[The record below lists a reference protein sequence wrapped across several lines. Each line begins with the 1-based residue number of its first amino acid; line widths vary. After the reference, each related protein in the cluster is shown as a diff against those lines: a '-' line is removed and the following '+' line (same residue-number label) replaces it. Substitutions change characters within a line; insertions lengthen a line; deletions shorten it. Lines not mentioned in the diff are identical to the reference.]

1 MSGTFTIRVKDLLSE
16 EFDFGLTEDDYP
28 IFNEKL
34 RGFRNDAGIWQYNK
48 VDDMEGGQI
57 FYGLNRKI
65 LDHFFYHEIGQESP
79 DMFRWQ
85 LNQRMREIMPYYNQ
99 MYRSETL
106 KFDPFSTLDT
116 THENTTAQD
125 TTGKNVGRTVAGNTP
140 QVALSGNADYAS
152 SFTDANAQSEAN
164 VATKSSTHLKGSQGH
179 TAALLM
185 QWRRSFL
192 NIEIAI
198 LGELGDLFFQII
210 DKPDSMYERNDS
222 NVGYGYRPGAAFW
235 PYF

>member
-1 MSGTFTIRVKDLLSE
+1 MSGVFTIRVKDLIE
-16 EFDFGLTEDDYP
+16 HEFDFGLTSEDYP
-28 IFNEKL
+28 IQNEKL
-34 RGFRNDAGIWQYNK
+34 RGFKNDAGIWQYNK

-65 LDHFFYHEIGQESP
+65 LDHYFYHEIGQESP

-99 MYRSETL
+99 MYYSETL
-106 KFDPFSTLDT
+106 KFDPFSTMNT
-116 THENTTAQD
+116 VHENTTSQNTD
-125 TTGKNVGRTVAGNTP
+125 SSNKGRTVNGATP

-152 SFTDANAQSEAN
+152 SFVDANAQAAAN
-164 VATKSSTHLKGSQGH
+164 VDSTSSTHLTGSQGH

-198 LGELGDLFFQII
+198 LGELNDLFFQIM
-210 DKPDSMYERNDS
+210 DKPDSMYERNNS
-222 NVGYGYRPGAAFW
+222 NVGYGYRSGSSFW